1 MRTSKTIGKI
11 GWAGAKGSIT
21 GPVKDTK
28 NPYKFIPKAKY
39 SKEDIDCLFQTVTS
53 NTITSVDKLDILEK
67 AVAPCPEINI
77 QIRDQKPRSLLD
89 SGSMVTLMTQSYFEE
104 CLKSKIL
111 EPQPGGINAH
121 NLFNLKGV
129 GENQV
134 PLNRYFTCDITIGGM
149 VVPDVGVLVKTDRV
163 LTTSKGV
170 KTKVPVII
178 GCNIFK
184 HAARKFIQDYGETAL
199 ELFECPKEIDPSF
212 FSCVELYYFS
222 KRDRNTMAP
231 SPEEGEANGKR
242 GVGAAHMASSQV
254 GGEAAIGP
262 SQSQGKSGTK
272 SKSNFPPKKNPKRDS
287 GDLGGFAGRVTVGDK
302 RHPMCIP
309 ANSSKTIIGKV
320 PKVDRKS
327 TYLVEKT
334 EDSNLPIGVGVN
346 NTLVTPS
353 KSGLVSVILINNN
366 NHNVWIR
373 QPLYAADL
381 WEVEPKEW
389 EYKTVLTQEEGTNN
403 ISINFI
409 QVPPEEFCEDI
420 FSNAAEAEENNSSN
434 KAAKDQHNK
443 GEEKPKF
450 GPAPDYDSP
459 DFDFKGECERLPFP
473 LNIG

>member
-1 MRTSKTIGKI
+1 M
-11 GWAGAKGSIT
+11 
-21 GPVKDTK
+21 
-28 NPYKFIPKAKY
+28 
-39 SKEDIDCLFQTVTS
+39 
-53 NTITSVDKLDILEK
+53 DKLDILEK

-77 QIRDQKPRSLLD
+77 QIKDQKPRSLLD

-111 EPQPGGINAH
+111 EPQPGGINTH

-134 PLNRYFTCDITIGGM
+134 PLSRYFTCDITIGGM

-178 GCNIFK
+178 GCNVFK

-199 ELFECPKEIDPSF
+199 ELFECPKEIDPLF
-212 FSCVELYYFS
+212 FSCVE
-222 KRDRNTMAP
+222 RN
-231 SPEEGEANGKR
+231 
-242 GVGAAHMASSQV
+242 
-254 GGEAAIGP
+254 
-262 SQSQGKSGTK
+262 
-272 SKSNFPPKKNPKRDS
+272 S

-302 RHPMCIP
+302 RHPTCIP

-320 PKVDRKS
+320 PKVDRGF

-334 EDSNLPIGVGVN
+334 EDSNLPIGVGIN

-381 WEVEPKEW
+381 WEAEPKEW
-389 EYKTVLTQEEGTNN
+389 EYEPVLT
-403 ISINFI
+403 
-409 QVPPEEFCEDI
+409 
-420 FSNAAEAEENNSSN
+420 
-434 KAAKDQHNK
+434 
-443 GEEKPKF
+443 
-450 GPAPDYDSP
+450 
-459 DFDFKGECERLPFP
+459 
-473 LNIG
+473 